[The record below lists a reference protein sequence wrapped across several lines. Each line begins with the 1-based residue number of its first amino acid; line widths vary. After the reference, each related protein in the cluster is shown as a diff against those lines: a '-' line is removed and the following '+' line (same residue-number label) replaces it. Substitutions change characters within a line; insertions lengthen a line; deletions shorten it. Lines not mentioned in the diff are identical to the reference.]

1 MSLVNF
7 RFITISGCAGAI
19 GGCVGGGLGGFAA
32 PTIRMLGA
40 PAFDDALRAALL
52 GALVWGLV
60 GSIGGACIRLAAGWR
75 KRRAPILW
83 VAIMAGLAS
92 LVGAVETAQ
101 TSAVRGAL
109 TFALGIGTM
118 TAIGLGT
125 RFLVKRLWRL
135 RLLLAAWLA
144 IALAGE
150 AYSRLR
156 PREWTATTAMPDE
169 VVVQLRCSSVPPLG
183 LLGLHYWFAV
193 FKPETE
199 RWHRWEVWQRADA
212 GGTSWGHVHK
222 DLMNADADVGGGP
235 MQIRAEWHGE
245 EARALAQAIARSSE
259 YSERGRYLAWPGP
272 NSNTYIAWVLRRAG
286 VPVDLEPRG
295 IGKDYLGLAGLAITT
310 TGTGVQAESSLLGLK
325 VGLHDG
331 VELHFLSLT
340 FGLDALRP
348 AAKTPF
354 GRLGWA
360 EGRPLDHSQ
369 SSPPSRSSSVTSTPN
384 R

>member
-1 MSLVNF
+1 
-7 RFITISGCAGAI
+7 
-19 GGCVGGGLGGFAA
+19 VGYIPDLIDA
-32 PTIRMLGA
+32 LGA
-40 PAFDDALRAALL
+40 PAFDDALRAALS

-75 KRRAPILW
+75 KRSAPFLW
-83 VAIMAGLAS
+83 VAIVAGLAS

-101 TSAVRGAL
+101 TSAVRGTL

-118 TAIGLGT
+118 TAIGLSM
-125 RFLVKRLWRL
+125 RFLVNGMWRL
-135 RLLLAAWLA
+135 RWLLAAWLA

-150 AYSRLR
+150 AYSQLR
-156 PREWTATTAMPDE
+156 PTDWTATTALPDE
-169 VVVQLRCSSVPPLG
+169 VVVQLRCSTVPDPLG
-183 LLGLHYWFAV
+183 LLGVHYWLAV
-193 FKPETE
+193 FEPETK
-199 RWHRWEVWQRADA
+199 RWHRWEVWQQPDA

-235 MQIRAEWHGE
+235 MQIRAEWHGA
-245 EARALAQAIARSSE
+245 EARALAQAIARSPE
-259 YSERGRYLAWPGP
+259 YPDRGRYLAWPGP
-272 NSNTYIAWVLRRAG
+272 NSNTYIAWALRRAG
-286 VPVDLEPRG
+286 VAGDLEPRG
-295 IGKDYLGLAGLAITT
+295 IGKDYLGLAGVAITT

-325 VGLHDG
+325 VGLRDG

-348 AAKTPF
+348 AVKTPF
-354 GRLGWA
+354 GRVGWT

-369 SSPPSRSSSVTSTPN
+369 SSPPSRSSSVTSAPN